1 MASILNYNKGLYSTK
16 EYRDKLLGR
25 NLPLPV
31 NETLTESGL
40 VSKLE
45 DIGNVINVPIN
56 GTASENIQSIYNE
69 EERMFPLGN
78 FFRLTNNVN
87 LNSYIPQNDEYIT
100 YELTIPPNLGF
111 PLPEGFGQKDRS
123 PYPFSY
129 NPERFF
135 ILGNSSQ
142 IGVENP
148 LNVIDDYKSYNF
160 NTESSLGLI
169 GGQELEKGINE
180 KISYV
185 REQNNTDTPTVGS
198 VTLPNSVDDYINI
211 VRGNKIYTS
220 ILTNNDVGWNEYNES
235 TKNNSESNLV
245 SNIGGVVRT
254 TSTESRVNTLLE
266 KTSEKQVSF
275 LLELLERN
283 NYRPLYEDRR
293 FQGTNNEGS
302 NGRYYI
308 GSEIN
313 TNRGSFIPTTFNEK
327 DFNDVSGG
335 GTVEG
340 QATTIDNDYYWGDGL
355 QILNFN
361 EKTLLSKTKNLVDNY
376 DSDVY
381 INQTQKFFKDKKLDR
396 LISRGSGIG
405 VTPNPQLTGD
415 YARAWTVTDNYNY
428 SNAIRNKGLFTSEN
442 GTKGFSSTNEKSS
455 LSVLLDN
462 GFPKVHP
469 TSEDS
474 ETTKKKFMFSIENL
488 AWADNLADLPLS
500 EVGPGDL
507 LSKNKGR
514 IMWFPPYAL
523 TFDETTNASWTT
535 TDFIGRGEPI
545 YTYNSSSRSG
555 SISFK
560 MLVDHPRVINCYRGK
575 SDNLIE
581 RFNAGTVSPET
592 FLSELE
598 CSVPQTDL
606 EEIKKLIQEKKNP
619 KENKIEKK
627 KKNIN
632 VPVSINSGGT
642 FDIQLTSESINSIN
656 DFIKNDLSSESK
668 VTIECT
674 GYLDNTYDTNTDSR
688 NKTISKKM
696 ARETYDLII
705 AGLTTDVNIK
715 KVNKKIIGKGVL
727 GGVTR
732 VSVNITNDVETNE
745 LLDSQGKIPDNNV
758 PQVINLID
766 NLIIDENQYFD
777 FIDDNYPNY
786 FDNISEKIQYFQ
798 PGFHSI
804 TPEGFN
810 SRLTFLNQCMRQ
822 GPSVFDRKTNVNG
835 DEIGVQPQNLSFGR
849 PPICILRIG
858 DFFNTKVVINTL
870 SITYDGPQ
878 FDFNPEGIGVQPMI
892 ATVTLSINYIGGN
905 SLIGP
910 INRLQNAVSFN
921 YYANTEIYD
930 VRSDSISNDGKLI
943 DGVKLGELKRQL
955 LSEEQFSNYLNNL
968 KEDVPLKQDGGEGGD
983 DSTDGLIEISTKNEG
998 NVGKITIKT
1007 KDGIKPSE
1015 VRLGKETNP
1024 NNKLEYKIFSVFTP
1038 QFIDGELVLSEGR
1051 ESLSGE
1057 GDEKN
1062 EFQSTDS
1069 DSITKNVELKE
1080 TNGLRSPTEL
1090 EELQKTLKTQI
1101 AELKVLQLQFKNKPD
1116 SDKRR
1121 EIKEQNKKIKTTKES
1136 LEKQKDNRRKI
1147 KVIAR
1152 FSERPKRTKVVKVF
1166 TITENGLE

>member
-148 LNVIDDYKSYNF
+148 LNVIDDYKGYNF

-198 VTLPNSVDDYINI
+198 VTLPNTVDDYINI

-598 CSVPQTDL
+598 CSVPQTSRD
-606 EEIKKLIQEKKNP
+606 EIKKLLNDTKNSKITVTDTKKTQELNVEDEDISGISP
-619 KENKIEKK
+619 TIIDFLNENL
-627 KKNIN
+627 
-632 VPVSINSGGT
+632 
-642 FDIQLTSESINSIN
+642 D
-656 DFIKNDLSSESK
+656 SS
-668 VTIECT
+668 VTIKCT
-674 GYLDNTYDTNTDSR
+674 GYLDNSFNSSGNTER
-688 NKTISKKM
+688 K
-696 ARETYDLII
+696 
-705 AGLTTDVNIK
+705 NIK
-715 KVNKKIIGKGVL
+715 TSKTNARKVYDKIIKTLKLNKISIKNISPNIIGKGVL
-727 GGVTR
+727 GGKTR
-732 VSVNITNDVETNE
+732 VSVVVETTAEKNINE
-745 LLDSQGKIPDNNV
+745 VLNEQGKITDDQYV
-758 PQVINLID
+758 PQVVNLID